1 MINEQQRSE
10 RVGYKERMHADEFFV
25 SAFRQ
30 DTSYV
35 YNAAGLP
42 MTAYFPAGSERG

>member
-1 MINEQQRSE
+1 MINEQQHSE

-35 YNAAGLP
+35 YNAYDCIFL
-42 MTAYFPAGSERG
+42 SWLC